1 MSRMAP
7 FVERFVTV
15 QRRIIEAGMWHR
27 WTELAKKIYRVNRAL
42 TTTVFGFDDLLPMW
56 QILLYGCLLS
66 SVVFIEAAQM
76 MQDASV
82 ATVYESDREP
92 QLDHQRPARYFT
104 AKELVE
110 PEAKEWWDLVKVS
123 RSTDGVAFVMLHSVR
138 GEKKDKPLVPAAFQ
152 KPIQEEVQKKE
163 PSKVLQLG
171 RFKLRKE
178 SPGSVEESSAGKKKP
193 RNSIRD
199 ALLYDKDDDK
209 PNEKLEHKLA
219 EDRVRKHREKDA
231 KEEREQ
237 QELCQSGQNI
247 CIKKPKLDKDQDREE
262 NEERKRKPVTYKS
275 LNNLFEKVVLV
286 ISGHAL
292 RKRLSLRKFALDSDD
307 VERSDSAGEIV
318 DEARRP
324 KQDRVV
330 KNISCR
336 YNRPNL
342 NDQGEPILV

>member
-42 TTTVFGFDDLLPMW
+42 TTTVFEFDDLLPMW

-66 SVVFIEAAQM
+66 SVVFIAAGR
-76 MQDASV
+76 DTS
-82 ATVYESDREP
+82 R
-92 QLDHQRPARYFT
+92 RRN
-104 AKELVE
+104 E

-123 RSTDGVAFVMLHSVR
+123 RSTDGVAFEMLHSVR

-152 KPIQEEVQKKE
+152 KPIQEEVQK
-163 PSKVLQLG
+163 
-171 RFKLRKE
+171 R
-178 SPGSVEESSAGKKKP
+178 KKP

-219 EDRVRKHREKDA
+219 EDCVRKHREKDA

-237 QELCQSGQNI
+237 QEELCQSGQNI
-247 CIKKPKLDKDQDREE
+247 CIKKPTLDKDQDREE

-336 YNRPNL
+336 NATVVSSSFRFL
-342 NDQGEPILV
+342 FVSGQLDGV